1 MIMEN
6 VGRVFLCKNIQI
18 FMHFCI
24 KCIYALIEMF
34 LEYRIGCKGAVLVCV
49 GGGIYFASYTR
60 VNACAYI
67 SAYLLYIIIRL

>member
-1 MIMEN
+1 MVKVDLRFLGWMQVFFYMIMEN

-34 LEYRIGCKGAVLVCV
+34 LGYRIGCKGAVLGC
-49 GGGIYFASYTR
+49 GGG
-60 VNACAYI
+60 
-67 SAYLLYIIIRL
+67 